1 MRDEAM
7 KVNILKLVMLSIAV
21 GFHGINA
28 MGQNTRMTVMEEKNV
43 MRLATFAGGCF
54 WCTEADFEKVPGVSK
69 VISGYTG
76 GRTAAPSYKE
86 VCSGKTGH
94 LEAIQVY
101 YDASKVSYGKLLEI
115 FWTHVDPTD
124 AFGQFADRGLQ
135 YRSAIF
141 YHDEE
146 QKRLAEQ
153 SKAALAASGIFD
165 KPIVTE
171 IREFSTFYNA
181 EDYHQDYHKTC
192 SLQYKMYRS
201 GSGRDDFLKSIW
213 GSGKAQMP
221 KIDEDRAQKG
231 AGGGD
236 RSSLEPA
243 PAKPDKETLRK
254 TLSSLQ
260 YQVTQQCGTEP
271 AFMNEFW
278 NNKREGIYVDVVS
291 GEPLFSSRDKFDS
304 GTGWPSFTK
313 PLESGNVV
321 EREDR
326 SLLSKRTEVRS
337 ARGDSHLGHVFDD
350 GPRPT
355 GLRYCINSASLRFI
369 PKEDL
374 EKEGYGEYLKLFEPD
389 RTRPRP

>member
-1 MRDEAM
+1 M
-7 KVNILKLVMLSIAV
+7 KIGISRLVLLLMVIGS
-21 GFHGINA
+21 HGIGA
-28 MGQNTRMTVMEEKNV
+28 MGQNTRMDSMEKNTG
-43 MRLATFAGGCF
+43 MRVATFAGGCF
-54 WCTEADFEKVPGVSK
+54 WCTEADFEKVPGVVK

-76 GRTAAPSYKE
+76 GQTVAPSYKE

-94 LEAIQVY
+94 IEAIQVY
-101 YDASKVSYGKLLEI
+101 YDPSNVSYEKLLEI
-115 FWTHVDPTD
+115 FWGHVDPTD
-124 AFGQFADRGLQ
+124 AFGQFADRGPQ

-146 QKRLAEQ
+146 QKRPAEQ

-192 SLQYKMYRS
+192 SLQYKLYRS
-201 GSGRDDFLKSIW
+201 GSGRDDFLKRIW
-213 GSGKAQMP
+213 GDGKAQMP
-221 KIDEDRAQKG
+221 KFEADSVKKSDASDDR
-231 AGGGD
+231 D
-236 RSSLEPA
+236 SPNPA
-243 PAKPDKETLRK
+243 PAKPDKETLKK

-326 SLLSKRTEVRS
+326 SLLSKRSEVRS
-337 ARGDSHLGHVFDD
+337 ARGDSHLGHVFND

-389 RTRPRP
+389 RTKPRP

>member
-1 MRDEAM
+1 M
-7 KVNILKLVMLSIAV
+7 KADIFKLVMVSIAV
-21 GFHGINA
+21 GFYGVNA
-28 MGQNTRMTVMEEKNV
+28 MEQNTRMTEMEEKNA
-43 MRLATFAGGCF
+43 MRVATFAGGCF
-54 WCTEADFEKVPGVSK
+54 WCTEADFEKAPGVSK

-76 GRTAAPSYKE
+76 GRTAAPSYQE

-94 LEAIQVY
+94 IEAIQVY
-101 YDASKVSYGKLLEI
+101 YDPSTVSYGKLLEI
-115 FWTHVDPTD
+115 FWSHVDPTD
-124 AFGQFADRGLQ
+124 AFGQFADRGPQ

-146 QKRLAEQ
+146 QRLLAEQ

-171 IREFSTFYNA
+171 IRPFSAFFDA
-181 EDYHQDYHKTC
+181 EAYHQDYHKTC
-192 SLQYKMYRS
+192 SFQYQRYRS
-201 GSGRDDFLKSIW
+201 GSGRDDYLKRIW
-213 GSGKAQMP
+213 GDAKTQMP
-221 KIDEDRAQKG
+221 KFEADSVKKSDASDDHDSPK
-231 AGGGD
+231 
-236 RSSLEPA
+236 SA
-243 PAKPDKETLRK
+243 PSKPDAETLKK

-271 AFMNEFW
+271 PFMNEYW

-291 GEPLFSSRDKFDS
+291 GEPLFSSLDKFDS
-304 GTGWPSFTK
+304 GTGWPSFTR
-313 PLESGNVV
+313 PLDQNSIV

-337 ARGDSHLGHVFDD
+337 RRGDSHLGHVFDD

-369 PKEDL
+369 PKEEL
-374 EKEGYGEYLKLFEPD
+374 EKEGYGEYLKLFE
-389 RTRPRP
+389 RK